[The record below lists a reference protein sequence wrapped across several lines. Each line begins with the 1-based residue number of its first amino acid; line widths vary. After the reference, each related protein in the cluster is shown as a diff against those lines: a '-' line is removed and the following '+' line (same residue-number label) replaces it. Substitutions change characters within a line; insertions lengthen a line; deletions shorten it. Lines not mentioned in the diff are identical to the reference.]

1 MLAAEPALVAA
12 QYQRLAALVLWTVL
26 ASLDS
31 VSSLCSQM
39 VHVCIHTTFKNVKN
53 VTKCGSLAAELP
65 VVTALLNEG
74 VNNYF

>member
-31 VSSLCSQM
+31 VSGLL
-39 VHVCIHTTFKNVKN
+39 HVCIHTTFKNVKN

-65 VVTALLNEG
+65 VVTVLLNEA

>member
-39 VHVCIHTTFKNVKN
+39 VHVCIHTTQMLQN
-53 VTKCGSLAAELP
+53 VTKCGSLAAEL
-65 VVTALLNEG
+65 VTVLLNEA
-74 VNNYF
+74 VNN